1 MYENLT
7 IFVSKSYIMVNIEN
21 HIVEDAII
29 QEIEKLKGLSSVDAE
44 AEISKECKPGVI
56 GVRSQILV
64 DIMGKL
70 EELLEVVIPNNCYIF
85 RDRDG
90 ITELTIREA
99 AEKLIKIA
107 KHAK

>member
-1 MYENLT
+1 
-7 IFVSKSYIMVNIEN
+7 MVQIEN
-21 HIVEDAII
+21 YIVEEAII
-29 QEIEKLKGLSSVDAE
+29 QEIEKLKGLSTVDSDAE
-44 AEISKECKPGVI
+44 IDKECKPGII

-70 EELLEVVIPNNCYIF
+70 EEILQVTIPNNCYIF

-90 ITELTIREA
+90 ITEFSIKAA

-107 KHAK
+107 KYAN